1 MPEQQQ
7 RWRQQAAHTG
17 GCGLG
22 RTRRGQP
29 QVIQALSREKN
40 TQVPSF
46 ICPLASLLQENMQER
61 VSKGKGQAGDPL
73 GGTGK
78 AVPSRAQTL
87 GMREH

>member
-1 MPEQQQ
+1 M
-7 RWRQQAAHTG
+7 
-17 GCGLG
+17 G

-46 ICPLASLLQENMQER
+46 ICPLASFLQENMQER

-73 GGTGK
+73 GGTGLMFLK
-78 AVPSRAQTL
+78 KPVPSRAQTL